1 MTPTEEFKHA
11 VEKGLSILER
21 ERKGLV
27 RTAAFKPL
35 QDQLHLSARRGLR
48 KQATTLTEVDVGV
61 MEDLMRLLKKVGK
74 GVAKDKE
81 DFETRLGLALH
92 LLDKLKP
99 APHSAEMLVWNLNQ
113 LYTKVEWIIA
123 QEQKRQLNEKGGVV

>member
-11 VEKGLSILER
+11 FENGLSILER

-27 RTAAFKPL
+27 RIAAFKPL
-35 QDQLHLSARRGLR
+35 QDQLHLSARRDLR
-48 KQATTLTEVDVGV
+48 KQAATVTEVDVAV

-74 GVAKDKE
+74 GVANDKE

-92 LLDKLKP
+92 LRKP
-99 APHSAEMLVWNLNQ
+99 GPPPLHQRVGFAEP
-113 LYTKVEWIIA
+113 
-123 QEQKRQLNEKGGVV
+123 G